1 MLKYL
6 FIVIPIVSVILYS
19 CSKDDR
25 EAALPSDE
33 ELLTQ
38 RIEDIIPPRF
48 LDSLKKLGL
57 EVYTG
62 VNPPNVEGTYF
73 VSPHVLDT
81 SSVETDVIGRLFL
94 DAKLELS
101 EQSRDDFGIKFIS
114 EHVLGNADTSIATA
128 ISGSG
133 NAFTIYGK
141 AKATINSYSAVFAII
156 LSAIKEGDDLK
167 DLRVGL
173 VNIDN
178 SQGGDGVF
186 IDEGE
191 GRINYDSDGISEKIS
206 SVQAISTG
214 ISSADGSPG
223 GGITSGKGLQQ
234 QYNADTD
241 QTDIHIR
248 EK

>member
-1 MLKYL
+1 MLKFL
-6 FIVIPIVSVILYS
+6 FIVIPIVSLFVYS
-19 CSKDDR
+19 CSKDDG

-38 RIEDIIPPRF
+38 RIEDIVPPRF

-62 VNPPNVEGTYF
+62 INPPNVEGTYF

-101 EQSRDDFGIKFIS
+101 EQNRDDFSIKFIS
-114 EHVLGNADTSIATA
+114 EHILGNADTSIATA
-128 ISGSG
+128 ISGSD
-133 NAFTIYGK
+133 NAFTVYGK
-141 AKATINSYSAVFAII
+141 VKATIHSYSAVFAII
-156 LSAIKEGDDLK
+156 LSAVKEGGDLK
-167 DLRVGL
+167 ELRVGL

-206 SVQAISTG
+206 SVQTVSTG
-214 ISSADGSPG
+214 ISSVGGSPG
-223 GGITSGKGLQQ
+223 GVIMLRKGLQQ
-234 QYNADTD
+234 
-241 QTDIHIR
+241 
-248 EK
+248 